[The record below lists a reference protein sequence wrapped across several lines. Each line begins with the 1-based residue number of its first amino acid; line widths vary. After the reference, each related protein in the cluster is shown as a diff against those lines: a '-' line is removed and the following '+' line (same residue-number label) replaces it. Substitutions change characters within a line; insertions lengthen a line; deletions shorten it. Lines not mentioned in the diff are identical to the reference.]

1 MEAVS
6 RIGSRILI
14 ADDDRELVDLMSRF
28 LGRHGFIAGGAHN
41 GPDSLRAALSGAYD
55 LVVLDVMMPG
65 FDGFEVLRQLRRKSR
80 IPVLMLTAR
89 TESQSRIRGLEAG
102 ADDYLPK
109 PFEPEE
115 LLARIRAV
123 LRRAYPLTDRTPLEI
138 GGLRLEPG
146 SRRLFRDGVPVEV
159 TSIEYDILEML
170 MNYAGRVVSRDE
182 IAQRLYHRSATAYD
196 RAIDVHVSRLRKKL
210 EPDDPIRTVRGVGYQ
225 FVAGPPREGKG

>member
-1 MEAVS
+1 MGDVA
-6 RIGSRILI
+6 RAGSRILI
-14 ADDDRELVDLMSRF
+14 ADDDRELVALMGEF
-28 LGRHGFIAGGAHN
+28 LGHHGFITDGAHN
-41 GPDSLRAALSGAYD
+41 GPDSLRAALSGSYD

-65 FDGFEVLRQLRRKSR
+65 FDGFEVLKQLRLKSR

-123 LRRAYPLTDRTPLEI
+123 LRRSYPLTDRTPMEV
-138 GGLRLEPG
+138 GGLRLEPA
-146 SRRLFRDGVPVEV
+146 SRRVLHDGSPIDV
-159 TSIEYDILEML
+159 TSVEYDILEML
-170 MNYAGRVVSRDE
+170 MTYAGRVVSRDQ
-182 IAQRLYHRSATAYD
+182 IAQRLYHRKATAFD

-225 FVAGPPREGKG
+225 FVVKSPPREG

>member
-1 MEAVS
+1 MA
-6 RIGSRILI
+6 RTGSRILI
-14 ADDDRELVDLMSRF
+14 ADDDRELVALMSQF
-28 LGRHGFIAGGAHN
+28 LGRHGFLADGAHN
-41 GPDSLRAALSGAYD
+41 GPDSLRAALSGNYD

-65 FDGFEVLRQLRRKSR
+65 FDGFEVLKQLRRKSR

-89 TESQSRIRGLEAG
+89 TESQSRVRGLEAG

-109 PFEPEE
+109 PFEPDE

-138 GGLRLEPG
+138 GGVRLEPA
-146 SRRLFRDGVPVEV
+146 SRRVLRKNLPVDV

-170 MNYAGRVVSRDE
+170 MNYAGRVVSRDQ
-182 IAQRLYHRSATAYD
+182 IAQRLYHRDATAFD

-225 FVAGPPREGKG
+225 FVAKSPEGEG